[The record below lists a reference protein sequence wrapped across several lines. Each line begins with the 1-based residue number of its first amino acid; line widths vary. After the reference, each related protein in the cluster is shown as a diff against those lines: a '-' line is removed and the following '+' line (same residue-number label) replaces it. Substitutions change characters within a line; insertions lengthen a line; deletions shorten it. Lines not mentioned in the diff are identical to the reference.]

1 MRKKSLLTKVIAMGA
16 ITTLFAS
23 TTAFAAT
30 TPTFSTKTIYLKG
43 SPNYVYVTTTVSGL
57 QANDEV
63 TYLAGDSTNPV
74 YINQYS
80 VGNIEGDTYSFS
92 YKTTRENV
100 TGSTVKV
107 AKSNSTFT
115 DSAPA
120 QDGKLPDTDKFT
132 LTVNVDG
139 VKLKD
144 ISFEACDVVGAE
156 TITLKDVGLGGK
168 NLDSATIDGDNAVAS
183 ATVAADGNIV
193 VTLTKDLTT
202 LNANKEMTRTSAT
215 INITTK
221 APVTPTVSY
230 STGVKADSYV
240 FEYTDKS
247 GSKTTITGP
256 MFAIYGNVTGTVDE
270 CGIAVSD
277 TEDPKTASLEG
288 VTYYPASVTTGA
300 FGVAVVDEAANKKD
314 AYVRTYFKVG
324 KNITFGDDCK
334 VVKFN

>member
-30 TPTFSTKTIYLKG
+30 APTFSTKTIYLKG

-57 QANDEV
+57 EPNDEV
-63 TYLAGDSTNPV
+63 TYLAGDSANPV

-120 QDGKLPDTDKFT
+120 QAGTLPATDKFI

-139 VKLKD
+139 AKSKD
-144 ISFEACDVVGAE
+144 ISFEACDVVDVKN
-156 TITLKDVGLGGK
+156 ITLTGVALGGR
-168 NLDSATIDGDNAVAS
+168 NLASATIDDAAVTAVVGS
-183 ATVAADGNIV
+183 NGNIV
-193 VTLTKDLTT
+193 VTLTNALTT
-202 LNANKEMTRTSAT
+202 LNANKEMTKTSAT
-215 INITTK
+215 INITTV
-221 APVTPTVSY
+221 APVAPTVSY
-230 STGVKADSYV
+230 STGVKADSYE
-240 FEYTDKS
+240 FSYTENEVPK
-247 GSKTTITGP
+247 KITGP
-256 MFAIYGNVTGTVDE
+256 MFAIYGNVTGTVNE
-270 CGIAVSD
+270 CGIAVCD
-277 TEDPKTASLEG
+277 TEDPKTATSG
-288 VTYYPASVTTGA
+288 VEYYKASVTTGD
-300 FGVAVVDEAANKKD
+300 FGVAVVDDAANKKD

-324 KNITFGDDCK
+324 ENITFGDDCK